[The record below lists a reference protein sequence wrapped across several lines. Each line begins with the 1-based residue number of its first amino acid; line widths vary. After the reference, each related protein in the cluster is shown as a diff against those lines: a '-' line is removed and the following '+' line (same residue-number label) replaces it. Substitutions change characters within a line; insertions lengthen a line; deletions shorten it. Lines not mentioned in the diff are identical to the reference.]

1 LITFGH
7 TAAQLQR
14 QGGGISPIDALALL
28 PTGTVTAPI
37 AKLIGVNR
45 MEIEAVQSPTTGSAG
60 GIQPRL
66 TLGKDLTDRL
76 RASVSTAFG
85 VSTEQMAQLEY
96 RVTPRISLLGSWEG
110 QTRVTM
116 RAEGTP
122 DPLTRLEEPMI
133 QPISSFRQSLSRNP
147 SCPAAHP
154 WMPPGGLRT

>member
-1 LITFGH
+1 MLSLITFGQ
-7 TAAQLQR
+7 TTAQLQR

-28 PTGTVTAPI
+28 PTGTITAPV

-45 MEIEAVQSPTTGSAG
+45 MEIEAVQSPSTGSAG

-85 VSTEQMAQLEY
+85 LSTEQMAQLEY

-110 QTRVTM
+110 QTTGQ
-116 RAEGTP
+116 AGAFGG
-122 DPLTRLEEPMI
+122 DI
-133 QPISSFRQSLSRNP
+133 KFRYEFRRIPFSLL
-147 SCPAAHP
+147 
-154 WMPPGGLRT
+154 PGGLEPTAGDNAR